1 MISFKSIKT
10 PLFVGAALLAGGLL
24 ASPAAAAKKPSSEE
38 KAEAAALQEA
48 SAQLTQLQAA
58 RDSLSRLRWS
68 LRQASLDA
76 RERAQA
82 NDDKARDSLDKAAS
96 ERARLL
102 EEISDA
108 RERAAQA
115 KPGPNPVAQKREQL
129 RQDMLDR
136 AELLKDKVR
145 FGLPWNN
152 EERLAAVTRAARGIE
167 AYASPLQGLDP
178 LLAAYEAEWR
188 FSREIERTE
197 DAFPRA
203 EGGSARGT
211 IVRVGTLGAWYLT
224 QDNIPGL
231 LARSGDGDM
240 PYAWHENLHPE
251 TQRAVI
257 TGIGGR
263 ELELPVDPV
272 QTSAATAGYLKIDE
286 RGWFA
291 KLVDLKHGP
300 LARMPLILAR
310 AILGILIL
318 LGIGIVLVYL
328 RRRSLVKGEAADA
341 DAMRVKL
348 FKALTHHGKDGH
360 GADAVVRKA
369 DVHTV
374 AGRMVRLGFDN
385 IRLAPESLEQLML
398 AQESVE
404 ERRLGRGLTFL
415 GIVASNAAFIGLLGT
430 VLGIL
435 DAFSHLG
442 SGGADAQLHVMAAIA
457 EALIATA
464 VGLALAIPAVIF
476 YNLLSHSIQ
485 VVMGEARELRHLIL
499 AAGLDAATRGPKTVT
514 AGTREE
520 FHGG

>member
-1 MISFKSIKT
+1 MTRRVLSF
-10 PLFVGAALLAGGLL
+10 FCGAALLAGALL
-24 ASPAAAAKKPSSEE
+24 VSPAAAQKKTAQAT
-38 KAEAAALQEA
+38 AEAAALQEA
-48 SAQLTQLQAA
+48 NAQLAQLQAA

-82 NDDKARDSLDKAAS
+82 NEDKARDSLDKAAS

-102 EEISDA
+102 EEIRDA
-108 RERAAQA
+108 RERAASA
-115 KPGPNPVAQKREQL
+115 KPGPDPVLAKREQL

-145 FGLPWNN
+145 FGLPWNS
-152 EERLAAVTRAARGIE
+152 EERLAAITKTARGIE
-167 AYASPLQGLDP
+167 SYATPLEGLDP

-188 FSREIERTE
+188 FSREIERE
-197 DAFPRA
+197 EGEFPRA
-203 EGGSARGT
+203 AGGTATGT
-211 IVRVGTLGAWYLT
+211 LVRVGTLGAWYLT
-224 QDNIPGL
+224 RENAAGL
-231 LARSGDGDM
+231 LARSGAGDM

-251 TQRAVI
+251 TVRQIMA
-257 TGIGGR
+257 GIGGR
-263 ELELPVDPV
+263 ELELPVDPL
-272 QTSAATAGYLKIDE
+272 QTSVSGAGYLVVDE

-291 KLVDLKHGP
+291 KLMDLKHGP
-300 LARMPLILAR
+300 LARAPLLLAR
-310 AILGILIL
+310 AILILL
-318 LGIGIVLVYL
+318 VVLGIGIFLVYL
-328 RRRSLVKGEAADA
+328 RRRALVKGEAADA
-341 DAMRVKL
+341 DSMRVKL
-348 FKALTHHGKDGH
+348 FKALTQKH
-360 GADAVVRKA
+360 GADAVVAKA

-385 IRLAPESLEQLML
+385 IMLAPESLEQLML

-464 VGLALAIPAVIF
+464 VGLAIAIPAVVF

-499 AAGLDAATRGPKTVT
+499 AAGLDAATRGEPAATPAKSQ
-514 AGTREE
+514 EE
-520 FHGG
+520 VYGG